1 MALAA
6 KRPMLALATAA
17 LEQLAKRKGVA
28 SVAQE
33 KTCRASRCFIL
44 AALMS
49 LFAAP
54 AGSIAQ
60 TSSTPG
66 FSGQAYVVQA
76 TVPPLS
82 PITVDD
88 TGPLPSSGGAQE
100 ASLLDVPPISLGTV
114 GALNGGDVAHA
125 TAIGRGNSSR
135 SEASVADLSLT
146 VAGNTIAADFLMSDV
161 TAQCRGTSPSVS
173 GGSDLAK
180 LVINDQSID
189 VSGATNQTIQ
199 LPLNAGSVAINE
211 QSSSVNGQSG
221 TMDVNALHV
230 VVNNPTPGG
239 APLAD
244 VIISHAH
251 ADITCPASPPPCDAT
266 AADFVTGG
274 GWIVSPSDPN
284 AKANF
289 AVAGGVKNGS
299 FWGHLMY
306 LDHGNQLRVKGTG
319 VTGYDVYPAFG
330 PNGRKTLGSAD
341 VGGATDSYEADVA
354 DDGESG
360 RGVDQFQLRLNGV
373 QMASD
378 YLAGGNI
385 QLHKPQCQ

>member
-1 MALAA
+1 M
-6 KRPMLALATAA
+6 
-17 LEQLAKRKGVA
+17 VA
-28 SVAQE
+28 SVRHE
-33 KTCRASRCFIL
+33 KTCHSSRRIIP

-49 LFAAP
+49 LFVTSG
-54 AGSIAQ
+54 GSIAQ

-66 FSGQAYVVQA
+66 FSGRAYVVQA

-82 PITVDD
+82 PITVAD
-88 TGPLPSSGGAQE
+88 TGPLSSSGGAEE
-100 ASLLDVPPISLGTV
+100 ASLLEVPAISLGTV
-114 GALNGGDVAHA
+114 GALNGADVAHA
-125 TAIGRGNSSR
+125 TTIGRGNASR

-146 VAGNTIAADFLMSDV
+146 VAGNTVAADFLMSDV
-161 TAQCRGTSPSVS
+161 TAQCNGTSPSVS
-173 GGSDLAK
+173 GRSDLAR
-180 LVINDQSID
+180 LVINDRTID

-199 LPLNAGSVAINE
+199 LPLNAGSVIINE
-211 QSSSVNGQSG
+211 QSSSVSGQSG

-251 ADITCPASPPPCDAT
+251 ADITCPLSPPPCDAT
-266 AADFVTGG
+266 AGDFVTGG

-289 AVAGGVKNGS
+289 AVAGGIKNGS

-306 LDHGNQLRVKGTG
+306 LDHGNRLRVKGTA
-319 VTGYDVYPAFG
+319 VKGYGTYPEFG
-330 PNGRKTLGSAD
+330 PNGRQTSGSAD
-341 VGGATDSYEADVA
+341 VDGTAESYEADVA
-354 DDGESG
+354 DNGEPG
-360 RGVDQFQLRLNGV
+360 GGVDRFRLLLNGARV
-373 QMASD
+373 TGLDD

-385 QLHKPQCQ
+385 QLHKQQCQ